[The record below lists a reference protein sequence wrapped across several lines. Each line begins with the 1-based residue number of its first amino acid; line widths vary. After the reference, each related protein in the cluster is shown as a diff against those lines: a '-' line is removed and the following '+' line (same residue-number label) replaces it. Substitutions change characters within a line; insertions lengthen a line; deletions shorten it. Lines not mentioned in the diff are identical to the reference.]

1 MCVCVFSSD
10 LILKAESPD
19 EVALVLA
26 ASEHGNVTLVERNN
40 SQIYIKG
47 LDPAE
52 PEYIDKL
59 TLLAVNEF
67 ESDRK
72 RMSVIVRSEKDG
84 RILLLCK
91 GADSS
96 MMERCLHGAYNGFC
110 DSQIN
115 KFASTGLRTLAFG
128 NL

>member
-1 MCVCVFSSD
+1 M
-10 LILKAESPD
+10 
-19 EVALVLA
+19 LA

-96 MMERCLHGAYNGFC
+96 IMERCQQHGAYNGFC
-110 DSQIN
+110 NTQIN

-128 NL
+128 NNYL